1 MVNEER
7 YFDELQK
14 IIGDT
19 KSAEGINER
28 WKEVLERL
36 DQLSIEYAKE
46 LQAETGIRYEKDK
59 ELYAIW
65 QFPPYRLLA
74 LNLILS
80 RWIGWQSVPE
90 NLHLVS
96 DWRRIETAYDKG
108 RNSYVEYAKGQDAK
122 FRMTQVM

>member
-19 KSAEGINER
+19 KSADGINER
-28 WKEVLERL
+28 WNEVLEKL
-36 DQLSIEYAKE
+36 DQLSVEYAKE
-46 LQAETGIRYEKDK
+46 LQVETGIRYEKDK

-65 QFPPYRLLA
+65 EFPPHRLLA
-74 LNLILS
+74 MTLILS
-80 RWIGWQSVPE
+80 HWIGWQSVPK

-96 DWRRIETAYDKG
+96 DWGRIDTAYDNG
-108 RNSYVEYAKGQDAK
+108 RNAYVEYAKAKDA
-122 FRMTQVM
+122 

>member
-19 KSAEGINER
+19 KSAELINER

-36 DQLSIEYAKE
+36 DQLSIEYAEE

-74 LNLILS
+74 MNLILS

-90 NLHLVS
+90 NIHLVS
-96 DWRRIETAYDKG
+96 EWRRIETAYDEG
-108 RNSYVEYAKGQDAK
+108 RNSYVEYAKGQN
-122 FRMTQVM
+122 V